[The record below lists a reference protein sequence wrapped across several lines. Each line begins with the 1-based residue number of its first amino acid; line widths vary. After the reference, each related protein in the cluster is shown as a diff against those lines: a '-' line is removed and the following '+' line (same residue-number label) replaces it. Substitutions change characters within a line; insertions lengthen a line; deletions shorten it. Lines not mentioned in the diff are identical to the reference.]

1 MSCHLLGRYIDFLQ
15 VLDQNLYKEMDLLII
30 HLVLLHVINYNYNY
44 CYLYLVLLHVYVII
58 EMFDKFTEE
67 EHIEEKVFTCEKCS
81 IQKQSIK
88 KQFLFEA
95 PPEVLRLHLKRFRFM

>member
-1 MSCHLLGRYIDFLQ
+1 
-15 VLDQNLYKEMDLLII
+15 
-30 HLVLLHVINYNYNY
+30 
-44 CYLYLVLLHVYVII
+44 
-58 EMFDKFTEE
+58 MFDKFTEE
-67 EHIEEKVFTCEKCS
+67 EHIEEKIFTCEKCS